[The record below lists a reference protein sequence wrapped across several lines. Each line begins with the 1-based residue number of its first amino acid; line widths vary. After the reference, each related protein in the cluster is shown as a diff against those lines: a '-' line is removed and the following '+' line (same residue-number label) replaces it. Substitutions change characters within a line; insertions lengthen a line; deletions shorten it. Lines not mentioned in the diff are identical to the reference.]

1 MSFQTSRN
9 ALHYGNFKDQSKGQ
23 TTIPARIRKRAGLSE
38 GDTVTYEVR
47 EDGLLLRKVEE
58 QADHY
63 LKGISD
69 SMDEWNSP
77 EDMEAWNDL

>member
-1 MSFQTSRN
+1 MEISKIS
-9 ALHYGNFKDQSKGQ
+9 AKGQ
-23 TTIPARIRKRAGLSE
+23 TTIPSRIRKRAGLRE

-47 EDGLLLRKVEE
+47 GDGLFLRKVEE
-58 QADHY
+58 QEDHY
-63 LKGISD
+63 LKEISD

>member
-1 MSFQTSRN
+1 MEISKIS
-9 ALHYGNFKDQSKGQ
+9 AKGQ
-23 TTIPARIRKRAGLSE
+23 TTIPSRIRKCAGLGE

-47 EDGLLLRKVEE
+47 EDGLFLRKVEE

-77 EDMEAWNDL
+77 ENMEAWNDL